1 VTAMSRK
8 SKETKMSQK
17 ESETSGNP
25 ATSDPQQAEAPAILS
40 VTSTSPRKPVRRHRW
55 IRTSLLLLGP
65 ILVLL
70 AGAYIYFTGGRFVD
84 TENAYVKA
92 DKVMIAAEVSGLV
105 SAVPVKENQR
115 VTKGDILFQIDDRPY
130 RIAIAEAEAGLSNA
144 RDKIASLKATYRQKL
159 GELALARTN
168 IAFAQKEHDRQTKL
182 IASSAVSRSKL
193 DSTRHDLD
201 IAKQEVLVINQELAE
216 ISAQLGGNPDIPVE
230 KHALYLAALAAK
242 ERATLNLERATV
254 HAPFDGVAS
263 NTPQIGEQVIGNG
276 AFSSPVMSLIADKD
290 IWIEANFKETDLT
303 HVMPG
308 QKVTIHVD
316 TYPDR
321 EWQGTVDSLSQATG
335 AEFSVIP
342 PQNATGNWVKVVQRI
357 PVRIKVIRKD
367 DDPQLRAGMSTT
379 VEIDTEQSRPM
390 PEIVHTALSWL
401 GGIPASA
408 RANEAADGK

>member
-1 VTAMSRK
+1 MSRSVTEASDK
-8 SKETKMSQK
+8 PS
-17 ESETSGNP
+17 
-25 ATSDPQQAEAPAILS
+25 TSDQRETDAPAILS
-40 VTSTSPRKPVRRHRW
+40 AASTSPKKSVWRRSWMRNF
-55 IRTSLLLLGP
+55 LLILGP
-65 ILVLL
+65 IVVLL
-70 AGAYIYFTGGRFVD
+70 AGAYAYYTGGRYVD

-92 DKVMIAAEVSGLV
+92 DKVMVAAEVSGLV

-168 IAFAQKEHDRQTKL
+168 IAFAQKEYDRQAKL

-193 DSTRHDLD
+193 DSTRHELD

-216 ISAQLGGNPDIPVE
+216 ISAQLGGNPDIPIE
-230 KHALYLAALAAK
+230 QHALYHSALAAK
-242 ERATLNLERATV
+242 ERAALNLDRATV
-254 HAPFDGVAS
+254 YAPFDGIAG
-263 NTPQIGEQVIGNG
+263 NTPQIGQQVIGNG
-276 AFSSPVMSLIADKD
+276 AFSSPVMSLIADKN

-303 HVMPG
+303 HVRPG
-308 QKVTIHVD
+308 QKVIIHVD

-321 EWQGTVDSLSQATG
+321 DWQGIVDSLSQATG

-379 VEIDTEQSRPM
+379 VEIDTEHNRPM
-390 PEIVHTALSWL
+390 PGIVHTALSWL
-401 GGIPASA
+401 GEMPATAKAS
-408 RANEAADGK
+408 EATDGK